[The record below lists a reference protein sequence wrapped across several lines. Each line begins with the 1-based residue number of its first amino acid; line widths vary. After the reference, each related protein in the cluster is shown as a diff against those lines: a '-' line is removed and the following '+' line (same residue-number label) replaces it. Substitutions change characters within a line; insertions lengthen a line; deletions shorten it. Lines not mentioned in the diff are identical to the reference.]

1 MNFRNY
7 KQDLIFILESV
18 AIVESIL
25 FVMLALA
32 VYFG

>member
-18 AIVESIL
+18 AIVESFL
-25 FVMLALA
+25 FTMLALA

>member
-25 FVMLALA
+25 FAMLTMAFC
-32 VYFG
+32 FG